1 MKARLMIAL
10 VMIGACSLNVTAMPK
25 SGDTIRTESQISPL
39 EMLLP
44 LELSYLN
51 GVLVDNPWNANWFV
65 RMNGTAWTTTIL
77 YTRLRSLTDMKPVTT
92 QTVNSLGQKVRF
104 RACSRPPKQAEARMQ
119 AM

>member
-10 VMIGACSLNVTAMPK
+10 AMIGACSLNVTAMPK

-44 LELSYLN
+44 LEPSYLN

-65 RMNGTAWTTTIL
+65 GESGAASDYYNLIYEVESTM
-77 YTRLRSLTDMKPVTT
+77 VT
-92 QTVNSLGQKVRF
+92 
-104 RACSRPPKQAEARMQ
+104 EARHHANRQ
-119 AM
+119 LARPKG